1 MKFHIFASVTFLYVS
16 KTKSISSRER
26 LLCGKWSETA
36 EAQQVPGKKEAAC
49 PVKWDMPP
57 LSVYREFAWNLSSIP
72 VQSQWVCHLV
82 PKRSACELMSAASS
96 K

>member
-57 LSVYREFAWNLSSIP
+57 LSVYRGLRGTCLQFLFSPSGSVIWYRNVLPANL
-72 VQSQWVCHLV
+72 
-82 PKRSACELMSAASS
+82 
-96 K
+96 

>member
-1 MKFHIFASVTFLYVS
+1 MNFHIFASVTFLYVS

-57 LSVYREFAWNLSSIP
+57 LSVYRGLRGTRLQFLFSPSGSVIWYRNVLPANL
-72 VQSQWVCHLV
+72 
-82 PKRSACELMSAASS
+82 
-96 K
+96 

>member
-1 MKFHIFASVTFLYVS
+1 MKFHIFASVTFLYVN

-26 LLCGKWSETA
+26 DYSVENEERLPQHNRYQKIESGMSC
-36 EAQQVPGKKEAAC
+36 QVGHAAIVC
-49 PVKWDMPP
+49 IQG
-57 LSVYREFAWNLSSIP
+57 LAWNSSSIP
-72 VQSQWVCHLV
+72 VQPQWVCHLV

>member
-57 LSVYREFAWNLSSIP
+57 LSVYRGLHGTCLQFLFSPSGSVIWCRNVLPANL
-72 VQSQWVCHLV
+72 
-82 PKRSACELMSAASS
+82 
-96 K
+96 

>member
-57 LSVYREFAWNLSSIP
+57 LSVCRGLRGTRLQFLFSP
-72 VQSQWVCHLV
+72 QWVCHLV

>member
-26 LLCGKWSETA
+26 LLCGKWSEA
-36 EAQQVPGKKEAAC
+36 DAAQEVPGKKEAAC

-57 LSVYREFAWNLSSIP
+57 LSVYRGLAWNLSSIP
-72 VQSQWVCHLV
+72 VQPQ
-82 PKRSACELMSAASS
+82 
-96 K
+96 

>member
-57 LSVYREFAWNLSSIP
+57 LSVCRGLRGTCLHFLFSPSGCVIWCRNVLPANL
-72 VQSQWVCHLV
+72 
-82 PKRSACELMSAASS
+82 
-96 K
+96 

>member
-49 PVKWDMPP
+49 PVK
-57 LSVYREFAWNLSSIP
+57 
-72 VQSQWVCHLV
+72 
-82 PKRSACELMSAASS
+82 
-96 K
+96 